1 MSLPCTITAVA
12 AAYAIGMENG
22 APEAI
27 RELEQLRSKRDV
39 QYAAVLA
46 LLFFHKRAQAIDR

>member
-1 MSLPCTITAVA
+1 MA

-46 LLFFHKRAQAIDR
+46 LLYFHKRAQTIDRYLKKQY